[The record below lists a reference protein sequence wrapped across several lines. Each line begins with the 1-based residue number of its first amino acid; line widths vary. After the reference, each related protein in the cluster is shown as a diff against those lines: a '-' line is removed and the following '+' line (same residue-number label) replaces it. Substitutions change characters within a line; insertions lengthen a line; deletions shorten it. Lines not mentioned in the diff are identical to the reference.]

1 MPDRDLRVMLVD
13 DHEVVREGLRALLN
27 RRPGMN
33 VVAEA
38 GNVAQAIE
46 VALREKPDVV
56 VMDVRLPDGS
66 GVEACREIR
75 SELPETKMIMLT
87 SYADEEAVMASILA
101 GASAY
106 LLKQTRGQQLAE
118 AVEAVANGASLL
130 DPQVTMRVLDQVRN
144 LAAGTSDNK
153 QSQLNENETKILKLI
168 AEGKTNKEIAAE
180 VYLSDKTVKNY
191 VSSILSKLNFKRR
204 SEAAA
209 YIARRTP
216 GPEGD

>member
-1 MPDRDLRVMLVD
+1 MLVD
-13 DHEVVREGLRALLN
+13 DHEVVREGLRALLD
-27 RRPGMN
+27 RREGMR
-33 VVAEA
+33 VVGEA
-38 GNVAQAIE
+38 GSVAQAIE

-75 SELPETKMIMLT
+75 AEIPETRMIMLT

-118 AVEAVANGASLL
+118 AVEAVARGESLL
-130 DPQVTMRVLDQVRN
+130 DPQVTLRVLEQVRN
-144 LAAGTSDNK
+144 VASGKAGEG
-153 QSQLNENETKILKLI
+153 QSQLTETEHKILKLI

-180 VYLSDKTVKNY
+180 IYLSDKTVKNY
-191 VSSILSKLNFKRR
+191 VSSILSKLNMRRR

-209 YIARRTP
+209 YIARRSP
-216 GPEGD
+216 GSE